1 MAKPNALAGKI
12 AASGVQNIKAP
23 VGQNKK
29 TGNSTVKRGKDLR
42 SGK

>member
-1 MAKPNALAGKI
+1 MAKSSVLEGKI

-23 VGQNKK
+23 VNQGKK
-29 TGNSTVKRGKDLR
+29 SGKATVKRGKDLR